1 MANWD
6 LFKELET
13 LRREIDEAFAG
24 FGGRRIF
31 DQTFMPGPGFRRS
44 PRINLSGDGDNLYVE
59 ALLPG
64 VSVEELDMTVQQNTL
79 TIAGERKTQDESQAG
94 RTWHRR
100 ERGEG
105 RFLRTVE
112 LPVDIDPGRVTARYQ
127 DGVLY
132 VTLPKAEAA
141 RPRKIE
147 ISAV

>member
-6 LFKELET
+6 LFKELEN
-13 LRREIDEAFAG
+13 LRREIDEAFSG
-24 FGGRRIF
+24 FGGRRVF
-31 DQTFMPGPGFRRS
+31 DQTFLPGPGFKRS
-44 PRINLSGDGDNLYVE
+44 PRINLSSDGDNLYVE

-64 VSVEELDMTVQQNTL
+64 VAADELDMTVQQSTL
-79 TIAGERKTQDESQAG
+79 TIAGERKTHDENQAG

-105 RFLRTVE
+105 RFLRTIE
-112 LPVDIDPGRVTARYQ
+112 LPVDIDPGRVTAKYR
-127 DGVLY
+127 DGILH

-141 RPRKIE
+141 RPKKIE